1 MHARGDGAVTFCW
14 GLFLRQGGY
23 FHGEEGLVMGGE
35 GEEVEAGGQGGE
47 VDGFGDVGAKGK
59 GLSVEGLSEGVG
71 EGEGALK
78 GCFGCK
84 GE

>member
-1 MHARGDGAVTFCW
+1 
-14 GLFLRQGGY
+14 
-23 FHGEEGLVMGGE
+23 MGGE

-47 VDGFGDVGAKGK
+47 VYGFGDVRAKGK

-78 GCFGCK
+78 GCLGCK

>member
-1 MHARGDGAVTFCW
+1 
-14 GLFLRQGGY
+14 
-23 FHGEEGLVMGGE
+23 MGGE

-47 VDGFGDVGAKGK
+47 MYGFGDVGAKGEV
-59 GLSVEGLSEGVG
+59 LSVEGLSEGVR

-78 GCFGCK
+78 GCLGCK

>member
-1 MHARGDGAVTFCW
+1 
-14 GLFLRQGGY
+14 
-23 FHGEEGLVMGGE
+23 MGGE